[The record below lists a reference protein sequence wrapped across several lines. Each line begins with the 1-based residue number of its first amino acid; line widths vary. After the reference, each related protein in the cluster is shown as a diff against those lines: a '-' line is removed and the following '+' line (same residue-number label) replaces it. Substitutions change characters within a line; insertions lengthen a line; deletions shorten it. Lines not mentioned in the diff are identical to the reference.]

1 MLGDFR
7 RSASSQIIF
16 VSSVSPEH
24 VLYLQTK
31 QWKLTKLKAMWVKVS
46 LGYCKRIYRTKKKEA
61 DTPWMKQERSVYEK
75 MKWGK
80 LSFAG
85 KSGDALVFN

>member
-1 MLGDFR
+1 MIL
-7 RSASSQIIF
+7 

-24 VLYLQTK
+24 VLCLQTNG
-31 QWKLTKLKAMWVKVS
+31 WKLTKLKAMLVKVS
-46 LGYCKRIYRTKKKEA
+46 LGYCKRIYRMKKNEA
-61 DTPWMKQERSVYEK
+61 DIPWMKQERSVYEK

-80 LSFAG
+80 LSLAG